1 MFQNDE
7 SKVKTEEPVG
17 EYFEYSIDI
26 DYESYYNDED
36 DDYEPKSKKSRKSA
50 KKRSTCQQNKSEHDN
65 LKQSKENEG
74 HVSQGMN
81 RVYSKHGELCL

>member
-1 MFQNDE
+1 MHCPWGNKVFQNDE

-26 DYESYYNDED
+26 DYESYYND
-36 DDYEPKSKKSRKSA
+36 DDYEPKSKKPRKST
-50 KKRSTCQQNKSEHDN
+50 KKRNTSQQNKSEHDN

-74 HVSQGMN
+74 HLSQGMN
-81 RVYSKHGELCL
+81 